1 MDPVWP
7 QRPRHTTSV
16 PGYVPPVAPGTLDRA
31 GDGSDEGA
39 GDRRAIMAVRAVCDA
54 LSVMAHPEEALRA
67 MAAAASGAIGAATA
81 TVVAV
86 EGGRLDARTFH
97 GVHRTVEEDV
107 RSLPLDD
114 STPTGVCVRSGEV
127 VVVHDRAELEAT
139 YPALAAF
146 PTGAGSWV
154 VAPMRLAERVVG
166 ALGFGF
172 ADEGPVHPTTRQ
184 AIEDL
189 APLFALAS
197 HWYDMAALETA
208 YRTLVE
214 ANVIGVSVATPF
226 GIVAAN
232 AAFLEMMGLTTAD
245 LESSAIDWSAMTP
258 PEYRAIDEAAID
270 SLRRTGRSGPYE
282 KEQVRR
288 DGTVVPVRI
297 GAALLE
303 RDPLRWVAFVE
314 DLTEERRRIAEL
326 HELHARLRAEVS
338 HQRDALISLQAA
350 FLPDGLTDVR
360 GIDIAA
366 RYLPAETDM
375 SVGGDWYD
383 VVLTDDDVAH
393 LVIGD
398 VAGSGLAAAATM
410 GELRNALR
418 GFLLS
423 GDAPADAFQRL
434 DRLLRTGGRDDIATA
449 AVASVAAD
457 RRSVAIV
464 SAGHL
469 PPLRITGRG
478 AAPIW
483 PARAAPPLGVGGAA
497 PRPTAVTR
505 VEPGDRL
512 VLYTDGL
519 IERRSTDI
527 DVRIGDLCEAA
538 GSSPRDCERT
548 ADALLST
555 MLRATPRTDDTC
567 LLVARVTDR

>member
-1 MDPVWP
+1 
-7 QRPRHTTSV
+7 
-16 PGYVPPVAPGTLDRA
+16 
-31 GDGSDEGA
+31 
-39 GDRRAIMAVRAVCDA
+39 
-54 LSVMAHPEEALRA
+54 MAHPEEALRA
-67 MAAAASGAIGAATA
+67 MAAAACDTLGAASA

-114 STPTGVCVRSGEV
+114 STPTGLCVLSGEV
-127 VVVHDRAELEAT
+127 VVVSDRDDLEARFPT
-139 YPALAAF
+139 LAAF
-146 PTGAGSWV
+146 PTGAASWV
-154 VAPMRLAERVVG
+154 VVPMRLAERVIG

-172 ADEGPVHPTTRQ
+172 ADEAPVHATTRKT
-184 AIEDL
+184 IEDL
-189 APLFALAS
+189 APLFSLAS

-232 AAFLEMMGLTTAD
+232 TAFLEMMGLTTAD
-245 LESSAIDWSAMTP
+245 LESGAVDWAAMTP
-258 PEYRAIDEAAID
+258 REYRAVDEAAIEA
-270 SLRRTGRSGPYE
+270 LRRTGRSGPYE

-326 HELHARLRAEVS
+326 HELHARLRAEMS
-338 HQRDALISLQAA
+338 HQRDTLISLQAA
-350 FLPDGLTDVR
+350 FLPDRLAEVP

-366 RYLPAETDM
+366 RYLPAETDV

-383 VVLTDDDVAH
+383 VVLTDDGVTH

-423 GDAPADAFQRL
+423 GDAPTDAFDRL
-434 DRLLRTGGRDDIATA
+434 DRVLRTGNRHDLATA

-457 RRSVAIV
+457 RRSVSIV

-469 PPLRITGRG
+469 PPLRITVGG
-478 AAPIW
+478 ATPIW
-483 PARAAPPLGVGGAA
+483 TTPACPPLGVGDAA
-497 PRPTAVTR
+497 PRIATETSL
-505 VEPGDRL
+505 EPLDRL

-527 DVRIGDLCEAA
+527 DVRIRDLCEAA

-555 MLRATPRTDDTC
+555 MLRAAPRTDDTC
-567 LLVARVTDR
+567 LLVARIDG